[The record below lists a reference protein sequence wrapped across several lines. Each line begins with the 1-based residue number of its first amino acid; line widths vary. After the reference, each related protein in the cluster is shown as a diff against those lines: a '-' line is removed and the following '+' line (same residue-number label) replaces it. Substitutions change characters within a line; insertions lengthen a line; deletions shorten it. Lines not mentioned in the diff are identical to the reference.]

1 MEANSTPVSTT
12 AVALR
17 YGLLLAVSS
26 ILIDFLVRIAGLSFM
41 TYGIVAVLAALAV
54 AIVWMVQAHS
64 AFKRANDNRMSF
76 TQGLT
81 IAMIMV
87 LISAVMA
94 SLFNYV
100 YLHYIDTDFVERMKA
115 GMTEFMER
123 NNVPEDQVAKST
135 ARFDEMNA
143 GLGQSL
149 LNGLKNGVIGGL
161 VLGAIVSAF
170 TKRSAPEFE

>member
-1 MEANSTPVSTT
+1 METNATPVTT
-12 AVALR
+12 TSVAMR

-41 TYGIVAVLAALAV
+41 TYGIVAGLAALAV
-54 AIVWMVQAHS
+54 AVVWMVQAHG

-81 IAMIMV
+81 IALIMV
-87 LISAVMA
+87 LISSIIS

-123 NNVPEDQVAKST
+123 NNVPEDQVAKGT
-135 ARFDEMNA
+135 AKFDEMNA
-143 GLGQSL
+143 GVGKSL
-149 LNGLKNGVIGGL
+149 LNGIKSGLIGGL
-161 VLGAIVSAF
+161 ILGAIVSAF